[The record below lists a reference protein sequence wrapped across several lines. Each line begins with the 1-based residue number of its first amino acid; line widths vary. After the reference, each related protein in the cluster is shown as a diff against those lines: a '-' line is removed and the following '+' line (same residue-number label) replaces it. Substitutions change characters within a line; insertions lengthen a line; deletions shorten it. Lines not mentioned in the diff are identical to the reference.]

1 MKSIHEVLREK
12 ELQIASLQ
20 REVDLLRAAAKIVGA
35 EPKERASR
43 RPSRNMSQPQM
54 IRAVLLEQKRALH
67 VDQIADAIEK
77 RSKVKL
83 KRTDIHPTIYRA
95 IRAKKLFRKE
105 GTNTFGLVEWPS
117 KSDSRT

>member
-35 EPKERASR
+35 EPKERAPR
-43 RPSRNMSQPQM
+43 HPSRHTSQPQM
-54 IRAVLLEQKRALH
+54 IRAVLLEQKRPLH

-77 RSKVKL
+77 R
-83 KRTDIHPTIYRA
+83 
-95 IRAKKLFRKE
+95 FR
-105 GTNTFGLVEWPS
+105 VS
-117 KSDSRT
+117 